1 VVEIVKQRGKWSV
14 VQNSR
19 YNRRIHAS
27 TPIEMSGPAA
37 GHERL
42 HTNADPTGT
51 DVLGTINN
59 CAGGLTPWGTILI
72 AEENFN
78 GYFGGEP
85 AKTNEARNFKRYG
98 LASRSHSSWADF
110 HNRLH
115 VEKEPNE
122 PNRFGWIVEINPYDP
137 TSTPIKRTALGR
149 FKHEGANAVVNRDG
163 RIVVYSGD
171 ASISMGHPAACR
183 LS

>member
-1 VVEIVKQRGKWSV
+1 
-14 VQNSR
+14 
-19 YNRRIHAS
+19 
-27 TPIEMSGPAA
+27 MSGPAA

-42 HTNADPTGT
+42 RTNADPTGT